1 MWKHAVGMVNRV
13 WSGGATLL
21 YGESG
26 SGLDLTASETMPPK
40 EIDSVEDTVT
50 WMGDM
55 INWVKDYAIDVLLP
69 VIIKLAIALAIFL
82 IGKVI
87 LRKAV
92 KILKRSLGKSN
103 MEEGTIHFLTSLA
116 HGAGMVLLIALC
128 AYYLDF
134 GTGAIVAVL
143 GSGGLALGLSLQ
155 SSLSN
160 FAGGILLLVS
170 KPFLV
175 GDYIIAL
182 GNEGV
187 VSKIDIIYT
196 TLLTPD
202 NRKVVLPNGSL
213 SGANIINVTHQ
224 ENRRVDITV
233 GVEYSSDIVYVKSVL
248 QEIAKSQELVL
259 QDKDVLVFVDSF
271 DSSAITMGMRVWTKS
286 EDYWTV
292 KWDLQE
298 KIKIAFDEKN
308 ISIPY
313 ERMDISF
320 VEKEGHPVS
329 VQGQQ
334 MKK

>member
-1 MWKHAVGMVNRV
+1 MWKQAVGMINHV
-13 WSGGATLL
+13 WSGGTTLL
-21 YGESG
+21 YGESEN
-26 SGLDLTASETMPPK
+26 GLDLTASETMPPQ

-82 IGKVI
+82 VGKVV

-92 KILKRSLGKSN
+92 KILKKSLGKSN

-116 HGAGMVLLIALC
+116 HGAGMVVLIAIC
-128 AYYLDF
+128 ANYLNF

-155 SSLSN
+155 NSLSN
-160 FAGGILLLVS
+160 FAGGILLLLS
-170 KPFLV
+170 KPFVV

-187 VSKIDIIYT
+187 VSKIDVIYT

-202 NRKVVLPNGSL
+202 NRKIVLPNGSL
-213 SGANIINVTHQ
+213 SGANIVNVTNQ
-224 ENRRVDITV
+224 VTRRVDITV
-233 GVEYSSDIVYVKSVL
+233 GVDYASDISYVKSVL
-248 QEIAKSQELVL
+248 EEIAKSQELIL
-259 QDKDVLVFVDSF
+259 KDQDILVYVDSF

-298 KIKIAFDEKN
+298 KIKITFDEKH

-313 ERMDISF
+313 ERMDVSL
-320 VEKEGHPVS
+320 VENNS
-329 VQGQQ
+329 TS
-334 MKK
+334 KK

>member
-1 MWKHAVGMVNRV
+1 MWKHAGRIVNHV
-13 WSGGATLL
+13 WSGGTTLL
-21 YGESG
+21 HGESG
-26 SGLDLTASETMPPK
+26 NGLDLTASETMPPK

-69 VIIKLAIALAIFL
+69 VVIKLAIALAIFL

-92 KILKRSLGKSN
+92 KILKKSLGKSN

-116 HGAGMVLLIALC
+116 HGAGLVVLIAVC
-128 AYYLDF
+128 ANYLNF

-155 SSLSN
+155 NSLSN
-160 FAGGILLLVS
+160 FAGGILLLLS
-170 KPFLV
+170 KPFVV

-187 VSKIDIIYT
+187 VSKIDVIYT

-202 NRKVVLPNGSL
+202 NRKIVLPNGSL
-213 SGANIINVTHQ
+213 SGANIVNVTNQ
-224 ENRRVDITV
+224 ETRRVDITV
-233 GVEYSSDIVYVKSVL
+233 GVDYASDISYVKSVL
-248 QEIAKSQELVL
+248 EEIAKSQELIL
-259 QDKDVLVFVDSF
+259 KDQDILIFVDSF
-271 DSSAITMGMRVWTKS
+271 DSSAITMGIRVWTKS

-298 KIKIAFDEKN
+298 KIKITFDEKD

-320 VEKEGHPVS
+320 VEEDSHQ
-329 VQGQQ
+329 VQRQK